1 MRFAKIN
8 RFLHDVYPETLQRL
22 VVLNIP
28 GMFGMIWGLFKPLLP
43 AATRNKIS
51 LTKRRSRAQR
61 LVLDLYL
68 SPSDPLILHESAAS
82 LFGFAPLKTLAAGEE
97 DQDAGNTGR
106 PRQPGTAL
114 HEFCARIAQLA
125 SRHACPSAAAVRV
138 RLCACLSRKHASV
151 LGSSA
156 LARWHADVV
165 ADRDKAYV
173 CWQAL
178 MCLSVGV
185 LRVCRFD
192 VVGAQVAP
200 RICHV
205 AVSLLLAQRAL
216 SGARA

>member
-28 GMFGMIWGLFKPLLP
+28 GMFGMIGGLFKPLLP
-43 AATRNKIS
+43 SATRNKIS

-61 LVLDLYL
+61 LVLDVYL

-82 LFGFAPLKTLAAGEE
+82 LFGFAPLKTLVAGEG
-97 DQDAGNTGR
+97 DQDARNTGR

-165 ADRDKAYV
+165 ADREKAYV

-216 SGARA
+216 SGV

>member
-8 RFLHDVYPETLQRL
+8 RLLHDVYPETLQRL

-43 AATRNKIS
+43 SATRNKIS

-82 LFGFAPLKTLAAGEE
+82 LFGFSPLKTLAAGEA

-114 HEFCARIAQLA
+114 HEFCARIAKLA
-125 SRHACPSAAAVRV
+125 SRHAGPSAAAVRV
-138 RLCACLSRKHASV
+138 RLCACLSRKHTSV
-151 LGSSA
+151 LESSA
-156 LARWHADVV
+156 PARWHADVV
-165 ADRDKAYV
+165 ADRDKCQCVLAGSHV
-173 CWQAL
+173 PLCGRAPS
-178 MCLSVGV
+178 LS
-185 LRVCRFD
+185 L
-192 VVGAQVAP
+192 
-200 RICHV
+200 
-205 AVSLLLAQRAL
+205 
-216 SGARA
+216 

>member
-43 AATRNKIS
+43 SATRNKIS

-61 LVLDLYL
+61 LVLDVYL

-82 LFGFAPLKTLAAGEE
+82 LFGFAPLKTLVAGEG
-97 DQDAGNTGR
+97 DQDARNTGR